1 MFKPERRRFCLFKK
15 IEINRNKPKKNPVI
29 IYRNNLNINPQ

>member
-15 IEINRNKPKKNPVI
+15 IEINRNKPKKTS
-29 IYRNNLNINPQ
+29 NNLQK